1 MIAGASGFW
10 MILEACLLR
19 ATLTEDNVSSLI
31 PKRAEPLCSRAL
43 WWDGR
48 SWLETPAG
56 YAGNVKATN
65 AEATYCT

>member
-10 MILEACLLR
+10 MILAARLLR
-19 ATLTEDNVSSLI
+19 AALTEDNVSSPT

-43 WWDGR
+43 WWDSR

-56 YAGNVKATN
+56 YAGNVKATD
-65 AEATYCT
+65 AEATHCT